1 MLYVLG
7 VDDLTVQEELRQCLE
22 AFGMLTE
29 ELLSTLIFD
38 TDDLPSLFVDEL
50 GGAIAVGL
58 RQAVAITLHVVVVD
72 VGELVAHTVVGD
84 HSIGR
89 LRGVL
94 EVVGCTRRD
103 ATEEDLFGGTTCE
116 RGAHLVT
123 QSLGRG
129 DLTLLGEVPSR
140 TEGLASRYDGDLDQ
154 RIGVLEEPA
163 DRGVSSFVEG
173 DAVTLLFGGHL
184 ILLLQTTDDAVDG
197 VHKVITGD
205 ELLASAGSDEGCLI
219 TYIGDV
225 STREAWGTS
234 CQEVDVDRFVD
245 LQRAKVHEEDLL
257 TVVDV
262 GKVYID
268 LTVEAACTQE
278 GGVEDVGAVRSSQHD
293 DPAIGAE
300 AVHFGEELVQRIL
313 TLVVAPEVVVATTGT
328 THRIDFVDE
337 DDTGSL
343 LLGGLEEVT
352 DT

>member
-1 MLYVLG
+1 M
-7 VDDLTVQEELRQCLE
+7 
-22 AFGMLTE
+22 
-29 ELLSTLIFD
+29 
-38 TDDLPSLFVDEL
+38 
-50 GGAIAVGL
+50 
-58 RQAVAITLHVVVVD
+58 
-72 VGELVAHTVVGD
+72 
-84 HSIGR
+84 
-89 LRGVL
+89 L
-94 EVVGCTRRD
+94 EVVGSTRRD

-116 RGAHLVT
+116 CGAHLVA

-129 DLTLLGEVPSR
+129 DLTLLGEVPSGA
-140 TEGLASRYDGDLDQ
+140 EGLASRYDGDLDQ

-184 ILLLQTTDDAVDG
+184 VLLLQTTDDAVDG
-197 VHKVITGD
+197 VHEVITGD

-225 STREAWGTS
+225 STREAWGTA

-278 GGVEDVGAVRSSQHD
+278 GCVEDVGAVRSCQHD

-300 AVHFGEELVQRIL
+300 AIHLGEELIQRIL
-313 TLVVAPEVVVATTGT
+313 TLIVAPEVVVATTGT

-337 DDTGSL
+337 DDTGGL